1 MKTDFLQNKWN
12 KFKGFFHY
20 LAGRFSGSRSQ
31 VNQLDDLN
39 EYDKMKIEMLMKKEL
54 NKKETHRDISA
65 I

>member
-1 MKTDFLQNKWN
+1 
-12 KFKGFFHY
+12 

>member
-1 MKTDFLQNKWN
+1 MKTDFLQNKWK
-12 KFKGFFHY
+12 KFKGFFRY

-31 VNQLDDLN
+31 VHQLDDLN

-54 NKKETHRDISA
+54 NKKETQQDISA